1 MSYHRLTRKVIVIT
15 HDKYLAISPNKGMQ
29 SQYFQQLI
37 SLPFVRKKMN
47 LASERRSASPHRTS
61 LSCKLYIDPARQ
73 TGPAT
78 SGRSSPILIE
88 KTPSVW
94 RRLWERLFLYKSTNF
109 SVIDGIDSKHEQ
121 ESRQSPEDA
130 RPTGRS

>member
-15 HDKYLAISPNKGMQ
+15 HDKYLAISSKKGMQ
-29 SQYFQQLI
+29 SQYCQQLI
-37 SLPFVRKKMN
+37 SLPFVRKKIT
-47 LASERRSASPHRTS
+47 LASERRSASPRRTS

-78 SGRSSPILIE
+78 SGSSSPILIE

-94 RRLWERLFLYKSTNF
+94 RHLWERLFLYKSTNF